1 MPRRSESYDQY
12 IAEKMQD
19 TDYARGM
26 LLNSI
31 EEFGESVEEALKY
44 TIRNMGIKE
53 FSEKAE
59 IPFQNVSDFVR
70 GKRKL
75 KVETL
80 DKYLSVFK
88 LKSKIVVVEDQNDVA

>member
-1 MPRRSESYDQY
+1 MPRRSESFDQY

-31 EEFGESVEEALKY
+31 KEFDESVEEALKY

-53 FSEKAE
+53 FAE
-59 IPFQNVSDFVR
+59 RADIPFQNVSDFVR

-75 KVETL
+75 KIETL
-80 DKYLSVFK
+80 DKYLSVFE
-88 LKSKIVVVEDQNDVA
+88 LKSKIIVVANRTDVA